1 MTDKLRFPAEWEQ
14 QDAVLLVWPHA
25 GTDWRDIL
33 DEVTECYVNIARA
46 IIQDEDL
53 VLVCYDTEEVKGM
66 LGDVDMSRIHFYEM
80 PNNDTW
86 ARDFGPIG
94 VIKDGKPALLDFTF
108 NAWGMKFAAD
118 CDNLITSTLHD
129 KGAFN
134 AALLP
139 NRDMVLEGGSVESDG
154 NGTVM
159 TTSMCLLQENR
170 NPWMTRG
177 QIEDELKKRLGAE
190 KVLWIENGYLTGDDT
205 DGHIDTIARFA
216 PHNTIV
222 YMGCD
227 DETDEQ
233 YQSLKAMEDELKA
246 ATNVNGEP
254 YRLLRLP
261 SPAPICD
268 MGLDCF
274 RLPATYANFLIMN
287 HQVLVP
293 VYGQTSDELALQV
306 IQEAFPGYKII
317 GIDCNSLIKQ
327 HGSLHCVTM
336 QLFANTLKK

>member
-1 MTDKLRFPAEWEQ
+1 MSDKLRFPAEWEQ
-14 QDAVLLVWPHA
+14 QDAIILTWPNEA
-25 GTDWRDIL
+25 TDWAYIL

-46 IIQDEDL
+46 IIKDEDL
-53 VLVCYDTEEVKGM
+53 IIVTCDIEETKSQ
-66 LGDVDMSRIHFYEM
+66 LGDVDYSKIHFYEIA
-80 PNNDTW
+80 NNDTW

-94 VIKDGKPALLDFTF
+94 VNKNGSPLLLDFTF

-118 CDNLITSTLHD
+118 CDNLISSRLSEQ
-129 KGAFN
+129 GAFN
-134 AALLP
+134 VPLIP

-170 NPWMTRG
+170 NPWMSKE
-177 QIEDELKKRLGAE
+177 QIENELKARLGAE
-190 KVLWIENGYLTGDDT
+190 KVLWIDNGYLTGDDT
-205 DGHIDTIARFA
+205 DGHIDTIARFT
-216 PHNTIV
+216 PNNTIV
-222 YMGCD
+222 YVGCD
-227 DETDEQ
+227 DENDEQ
-233 YQSLKAMEDELKA
+233 FESLKAMEEELRK
-246 ATNVNGEP
+246 ATNAKGEP

-261 SPAPICD
+261 SPEPICEND
-268 MGLDCF
+268 LPVL

-293 VYGQTSDELALQV
+293 IYGQESDKVALDV
-306 IQEAFPGYKII
+306 IQEAFPGYEII
-317 GIDCNSLIKQ
+317 GIDCNALIKQ

>member
-1 MTDKLRFPAEWEQ
+1 MTDTVRFPAEWEK
-14 QDAVLLVWPHA
+14 QDAVILTWPHEA
-25 GTDWRDIL
+25 TDWAYIL
-33 DEVTECYVNIARA
+33 DEVVECYVNLAHA
-46 IIQDEDL
+46 IVEDEDL
-53 VLVCYDTEEVKGM
+53 VIVTGDIEQTRQQ
-66 LGDVDMSRIHFYEM
+66 LGEMDYSRVHFYEM
-80 PNNDTW
+80 ANNDTW

-94 VIKDGKPALLDFTF
+94 VTRNGNPVLLDFTF

-118 CDNLITSTLHD
+118 CDNLISAGLSEQ
-129 KGAFN
+129 GAFI
-134 AALLP
+134 APLEC

-170 NPWMTRG
+170 NPWMTRE
-177 QIEDELKKRLGAE
+177 QIENELKKRLGAE
-190 KVLWIENGYLTGDDT
+190 KILWIENGYLTGDDT
-205 DGHIDTIARFA
+205 DGHVDTIARFT
-216 PHNTIV
+216 PGNTIV

-227 DETDEQ
+227 DENDEQ
-233 YQSLKAMEDELKA
+233 YESLKAMEDELKA
-246 ATNVNGEP
+246 ATNAQGEP

-261 SPAPICD
+261 SPAPICEND
-268 MGLDCF
+268 IPAF

-293 VYGQTSDELALQV
+293 VYNQPSDEVALEV
-306 IQEAFPGYKII
+306 IREAFPGYKVV
-317 GIDCNSLIKQ
+317 GIDCNALIKQ

>member
-1 MTDKLRFPAEWEQ
+1 MSSNLRFPAEWEL
-14 QDAVLLVWPHA
+14 QDAVILTWPNE
-25 GTDWRDIL
+25 GTDWAYIL

-46 IIQDEDL
+46 IVQDEDL
-53 VLVCYDTEEVKGM
+53 VVVTSDIEQTKSQ
-66 LGDVDMSRIHFYEM
+66 LGDMDFSRVHFFEM
-80 PNNDTW
+80 ANNDTW

-94 VIKDGKPALLDFTF
+94 VVKDGKPALLDFTF

-118 CDNLITSTLHD
+118 CDNLISSNLS
-129 KGAFN
+129 KQGAFN
-134 AALLP
+134 VSLEC

-170 NPWMTRG
+170 NPWMSRQ
-177 QIEDELKKRLGAE
+177 QIEEELKSRLGAQ
-190 KVLWIENGYLTGDDT
+190 KILWIENGYLTGDDT

-216 PHNTIV
+216 PDNTIV
-222 YMGCD
+222 YVGCD
-227 DETDEQ
+227 DECDEQ
-233 YQSLKAMEDELKA
+233 YESLKAMEDELKA
-246 ATNVNGEP
+246 ATNVNGLP

-261 SPAPICD
+261 SPAPICEND
-268 MGLDCF
+268 IPAF

-293 VYGQTSDELALQV
+293 VYGQPCDKTALDV
-306 IQEAFPGYKII
+306 IQMAFPGYKII
-317 GIDCNSLIKQ
+317 GIDCNALIKQ